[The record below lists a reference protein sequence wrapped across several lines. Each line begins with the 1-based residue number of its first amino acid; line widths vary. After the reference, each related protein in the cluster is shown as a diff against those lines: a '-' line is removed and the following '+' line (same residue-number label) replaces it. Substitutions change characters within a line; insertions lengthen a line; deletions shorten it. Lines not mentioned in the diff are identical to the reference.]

1 MRQFQ
6 DMSKSD
12 YSNPNDQLSEI
23 PLWHFHET
31 LEFNSSESMLEWAA
45 DDKLN
50 FSLSDKVYLA
60 MVDCLENDIE
70 SMIVASIL
78 VQGQTQI
85 DVLIRRDNF
94 QKILSGYTKRLLD
107 AERYEKLDEIK
118 KFVQKFGLEIF

>member
-31 LEFNSSESMLEWAA
+31 LKFNSGESMLEWAS

-60 MVDCLENDIE
+60 MVDCLENNIE

-78 VQGQTQI
+78 VKGQTQI

-94 QKILSGYTKRLLD
+94 QKILSGYTKRLLES
-107 AERYEKLDEIK
+107 ERYEKLDEIK
-118 KFVQKFGLEIF
+118 KFVQKFSLEVF

>member
-1 MRQFQ
+1 MRRFQ

-12 YSNPNDQLSEI
+12 YSNPNDQLSGI

-31 LEFNSSESMLEWAA
+31 LKFNSGESMLEWAA

-78 VQGQTQI
+78 VKGQTQI
-85 DVLIRRDNF
+85 DVVIRKDNF
-94 QKILSGYTKRLLD
+94 QKILSGYTKRLLE

-118 KFVQKFGLEIF
+118 RYVQKFGLEIF